1 MLPAVPRRVQPRGA
15 CTLTEGRVI
24 DLLTSAVFWVFML
37 TVVAPAFG
45 GLRDDD

>member
-1 MLPAVPRRVQPRGA
+1 MLPALPRHLQRRGA
-15 CTLTEGRVI
+15 CTLTEGRLI
-24 DLLTSAVFWVFML
+24 DLITSAVFWVFML